1 MIAVVGARVRQLLA
15 RSPWILWAVI
25 GALALA
31 AAALAARA
39 MARVDDARAAW
50 GDTRAVLVAT
60 ADIEPGAA
68 LAGVTRLEE
77 MPSPLVPASAIN
89 DIDAATTARQAI
101 AAGEVVVAHDV
112 AARAG
117 AAGIDPRRL
126 AGRRGGRARGDR
138 RPHRRPSWPSRAA
151 ASCSPSKGWWSA
163 PTPRAVLVAVPA
175 DEAAQVAQA
184 AAMSDVAL
192 LIQP

>member
-101 AAGEVVVAHDV
+101 AAGEVVVAQDV
-112 AARAG
+112 AARAAPQALIPDGWLAVAVAERVATG
-117 AAGIDPRRL
+117 ARTGDVVAVASGGVVL
-126 AGRRGGRARGDR
+126 ALQGVVVGAD
-138 RPHRRPSWPSRAA
+138 A
-151 ASCSPSKGWWSA
+151 AS
-163 PTPRAVLVAVPA
+163 VLVAVPA

>member
-112 AARAG
+112 AARAAPQALIPDGWLAVAVAERVATG
-117 AAGIDPRRL
+117 ART
-126 AGRRGGRARGDR
+126 GDR
-138 RPHRRPSWPSRAA
+138 VAVASGGVVLALQGVVVGADA
-151 ASCSPSKGWWSA
+151 AS
-163 PTPRAVLVAVPA
+163 VLVAVPA

>member
-1 MIAVVGARVRQLLA
+1 MIAVVGARMRQLLA

-77 MPSPLVPASAIN
+77 MPESVGPRIGDQRHRRGHHGASG
-89 DIDAATTARQAI
+89 DRRR
-101 AAGEVVVAHDV
+101 GGGGGPRRRS
-112 AARAG
+112 RAG

-126 AGRRGGRARGDR
+126 ARRRGGRARC
-138 RPHRRPSWPSRAA
+138 RPAPAPATPWRWRAA
-151 ASCSPSKGWWSA
+151 AWCWPSQGVVVGA
-163 PTPRAVLVAVPA
+163 DAARVLVAVPA